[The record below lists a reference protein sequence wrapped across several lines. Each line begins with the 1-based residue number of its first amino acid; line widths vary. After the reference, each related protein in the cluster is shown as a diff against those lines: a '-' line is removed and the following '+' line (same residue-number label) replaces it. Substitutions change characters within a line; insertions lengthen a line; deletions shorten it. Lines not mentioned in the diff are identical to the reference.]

1 MQFTGAL
8 IRDVRG
14 EVGQLMRAGR
24 TMMQLSG
31 YAIRIAELLDAT
43 GVSGAATADA
53 KPKPAPA
60 ASDAAPIE
68 AISVRDV
75 DIKTPTGVALVDGL
89 SFSVAKGEN
98 LVVCGENGVGKTSVF
113 RTLARLWP
121 APDDRIG
128 CPERTCFLPQTPYFP
143 LGSLHEAVCYP
154 KRAADSALSAEDLR
168 GVLAEVGLESL
179 LERESSASH
188 GVDWNAALS
197 LGEKQQLALAR
208 AILAQPEFLILDEA
222 VSTTACRRL
231 FSLGCVLTP
240 MMVSAVLACR
250 RRRSRASWRRICS
263 RSWSARA

>member
-43 GVSGAATADA
+43 GVSGATADA
-53 KPKPAPA
+53 KPKPTPA
-60 ASDAAPIE
+60 GSDAAAIE

-98 LVVCGENGVGKTSVF
+98 LLVCGENGVGKTSVF

-222 VSTTACRRL
+222 VSPYGRLPTTLLAGLCSHIDDGFR
-231 FSLGCVLTP
+231 C
-240 MMVSAVLACR
+240 ACR

-263 RSWSARA
+263 RSWRARA